1 MKRPKNP
8 LLARLAF
15 RLVLFG
21 LAIGL
26 AVVAL
31 NTRSPLPLIGALGAA
46 VLALRPIDLP
56 QFPRQANSDVIASEA
71 GAAVEA
77 PGASPMESLGT
88 SARALAGILLSN
100 RNAVLLGVALLL
112 ACGSAVLV
120 RDASMT
126 LVSAVLWISG
136 IGVAIAGIRLLDAGR
151 RTDAPPGAGLDRVD
165 IAIMVGIGLVALLVR
180 GYDLANYPPF
190 AHGDEGSQGLDVL
203 RLLGGATPS
212 FANVQTTFGFAQLFI
227 YIQSVFVRLF
237 GANEVGLRAASPIF
251 GALTV
256 AMTYAAARIAFR
268 NRFIGVCAAVIL
280 TTLHANVHYSR
291 MAMPTI
297 EASAW
302 VPLTMAA
309 LAMAERK
316 PDLAKSSPILPFLV
330 AGLATGFAQY
340 FYAAGRLAAVLLILW
355 LGRMALMK
363 SLSWKQLGAVA
374 LGLFVIGA
382 PLAVEYL
389 ARPEMV
395 FSRAQGVS
403 IFNEQVYKHTLGPDA
418 ELPRDLGLLLGK
430 QTQRTLEFFVFRGD
444 TSGFYT
450 PEIPSLDVV
459 SAVLFWVGLGIMIFR
474 LKRTAEF
481 MTVTWLVSTV
491 VLGAILN
498 LDAPGGPRL
507 VIAHA
512 AMAIIAAYGLWQIWL
527 LISAVSGPVLRW
539 LAAPLIAGALAFICL
554 TNLNAYFVTY
564 ASRADNSD
572 GIRIVRELAK
582 DQEHYYAY
590 VMGNP
595 TWVGFSMTRFMASKA
610 TIAPAEKA
618 SELPPPGKDG
628 RGIVVV
634 AMAKSAPE
642 LEAYKIA
649 HPGGL
654 ASSYVLRGQLLFSTY
669 RIPPAP

>member
-1 MKRPKNP
+1 RR
-8 LLARLAF
+8 ASTEG
-15 RLVLFG
+15 VL
-21 LAIGL
+21 
-26 AVVAL
+26 
-31 NTRSPLPLIGALGAA
+31 
-46 VLALRPIDLP
+46 
-56 QFPRQANSDVIASEA
+56 SEA
-71 GAAVEA
+71 GGAVEA
-77 PGASPMESLGT
+77 LDASPSESLGT
-88 SARALAGILLSN
+88 SARALSGILLSN
-100 RNAVLLGVALLL
+100 RNAVLPGVAVLFACAAALLVP
-112 ACGSAVLV
+112 A
-120 RDASMT
+120 ASMT
-126 LVSAVLWISG
+126 LVSAALWVSG
-136 IGVAIAGIRLLDAGR
+136 IGVAIAGIRLLDAER
-151 RTDAPPGAGLDRVD
+151 RTGSPPLAGLDRID
-165 IAIMVGIGLVALLVR
+165 IAAMVGIGLVALLVR

-190 AHGDEGSQGLDVL
+190 VHGDEGAQGLDVL
-203 RLLGGATPS
+203 RLVGGATPS

-237 GANEVGLRAASPIF
+237 GPNEVGLRAASPIF

-256 AMTYAAARIAFR
+256 AMTYAAARVAFR
-268 NRFIGVCAAVIL
+268 SRFVGVCAAVIL
-280 TTLHANVHYSR
+280 AILHANVHYSR

-309 LAMAERK
+309 LSMAERK
-316 PDLAKSSPILPFLV
+316 PEAAKSSPFLPFLV
-330 AGLATGFAQY
+330 AGLATGLAQY
-340 FYAAGRLAAVLLILW
+340 FYAAGRLTAVLLILW
-355 LGRMALMK
+355 LARMALMK
-363 SLSWKQLGAVA
+363 SLSWKHLGAVA
-374 LGLFVIGA
+374 LGLFVIAA

-403 IFNEQVYKHTLGPDA
+403 IFNQPIYKHTLGPDA
-418 ELPRDLGLLLGK
+418 ELPRDLGLLLGT

-450 PEIPSLDVV
+450 SEIPPLDVV
-459 SAVLFWVGLGIMIFR
+459 SAALFWVGLGIMLFR
-474 LKRTAEF
+474 LKRTGEF
-481 MTVTWLVSTV
+481 MTVTWLISTV

-512 AMAIIAAYGLWQIWL
+512 AMAIMAAYGLWQIWL
-527 LISAVSGPVLRW
+527 LISAVGGPILRW

-554 TNLNAYFVTY
+554 TNLNTYFVTY
-564 ASRADNSD
+564 ATRADYSD

-582 DQEHYYAY
+582 DQGSYYAY

-595 TWVGFSMTRFMASKA
+595 TWVGFSVTRFMASKA

-618 SELPPPGKDG
+618 SELPAPGKDG

-642 LEAYKIA
+642 LEAYKSA

-654 ASSYVLRGQLLFSTY
+654 SSSYVLRGQLLFSTY

>member
-1 MKRPKNP
+1 MKRLRNP

-21 LAIGL
+21 AAIGL
-26 AVVAL
+26 GMIAL
-31 NTRSPLPLIGALGAA
+31 NTRSPLPLIGALIAA
-46 VLALRPIDLP
+46 VLALRPIELS
-56 QFPRQANSDVIASEA
+56 QFPRRPNTEVILSEA
-71 GAAVEA
+71 GDAMAA
-77 PGASPMESLGT
+77 PGAIPMESFAT
-88 SARALAGILLSN
+88 SARALSSVLLSN
-100 RNAVLLGVALLL
+100 RNAVLPAVAVLL
-112 ACGSAVLV
+112 ASASAVLV
-120 RDASMT
+120 PQASMT
-126 LVSAVLWISG
+126 LVSAALWITG
-136 IGVAIAGIRLLDAGR
+136 VGVAIAGIRLLDAAR
-151 RTDAPPGAGLDRVD
+151 STAAPPGAGLDRID
-165 IAIMVGIGLVALLVR
+165 IAAMVGIGLVALLVR

-190 AHGDEGSQGLDVL
+190 VHGDEGAQGLDVL
-203 RLLGGATPS
+203 RLVGGATPS

-227 YIQSVFVRLF
+227 YIQTFFVRLL

-256 AMTYAAARIAFR
+256 AMTYAAARVAFR
-268 NRFIGVCAAVIL
+268 SRFIAVCAAVAL
-280 TTLHANVHYSR
+280 TTLHVNVHYSR

-309 LAMAERK
+309 LSMAERK
-316 PDLAKSSPILPFLV
+316 PDSAQSSPLLPFLV
-330 AGLATGFAQY
+330 AGLAAGFAQY

-355 LGRMALMK
+355 LARMALMK
-363 SLSWKQLGAVA
+363 SLSWKHLGAVA

-389 ARPEMV
+389 ARPEMI

-403 IFNEQVYKHTLGPDA
+403 IFNEPIYKHTLGPDA
-418 ELPRDLGLLLGK
+418 ELPRDLGLLLGT

-450 PEIPSLDVV
+450 SEIPPLDAV
-459 SAVLFWVGLGIMIFR
+459 SAALFWVGFGIMLFR
-474 LKRTAEF
+474 LKRTGEF
-481 MTVTWLVSTV
+481 MTVTWLVSTI

-512 AMAIIAAYGLWQIWL
+512 AMAIMAAYGLWQIWL
-527 LISAVSGPVLRW
+527 LISAVTGPILRW

-554 TNLNAYFVTY
+554 TNLNTYFVTY
-564 ASRADNSD
+564 AARADNSD
-572 GIRIVRELAK
+572 GIRIVRELAE
-582 DQEHYYAY
+582 DQGNYYAF

-595 TWVGFSMTRFMASKA
+595 NWVGYSVTRFMASKA
-610 TIAPAEKA
+610 VIAAAEKT
-618 SELPPPGKDG
+618 SELPAPGKDG

-634 AMAKSAPE
+634 AMARSAPE
-642 LEAYKIA
+642 LEAYKNA
-649 HPGGL
+649 HPGGRS
-654 ASSYVLRGQLLFSTY
+654 SSYVLRGQLLFSTY

>member
-1 MKRPKNP
+1 MKRLRNP
-8 LLARLAF
+8 LIARLAL
-15 RLVLFG
+15 RLVLLG
-21 LAIGL
+21 VAIGL
-26 AVVAL
+26 GVIAL
-31 NTRSPLPLIGALGAA
+31 NTRGPLPLIGALVAA
-46 VLALRPIDLP
+46 VLALRPIDLS
-56 QFPRQANSDVIASEA
+56 QIPRRANTEVILSEA
-71 GAAVEA
+71 GDAGEA
-77 PGASPMESLGT
+77 QEASPTESIGA
-88 SARALAGILLSN
+88 SARALSSILLSN
-100 RNAVLLGVALLL
+100 RNAVLPGVAALF
-112 ACGSAVLV
+112 ACASAVLV
-120 RDASMT
+120 PEASLT
-126 LVSAVLWISG
+126 LVSAALWIAG
-136 IGVAIAGIRLLDAGR
+136 VGVAIAGIRLLDAETRAG
-151 RTDAPPGAGLDRVD
+151 APPRAGLDRID
-165 IAIMVGIGLVALLVR
+165 IAAMVAIGLAALLAR

-190 AHGDEGSQGLDVL
+190 VHGDEGSQGLDVL
-203 RLLGGATPS
+203 RLIAGGTPS

-237 GANEVGLRAASPIF
+237 GANEVGLRAASPLF

-268 NRFIGVCAAVIL
+268 SRFIAVCAAVIL
-280 TTLHANVHYSR
+280 TTLHVNVHYSR

-309 LAMAERK
+309 LSLAERK
-316 PDLAKSSPILPFLV
+316 PDSAKAGPLLPFLV
-330 AGLATGFAQY
+330 AGLATGLAQY

-355 LGRMALMK
+355 LARMALMK

-382 PLAVEYL
+382 PLAAEYL

-403 IFNEQVYKHTLGPDA
+403 IFNEPIYKHTLGPDA
-418 ELPRDLGLLLGK
+418 QLPRDLGLLLGT

-450 PEIPSLDVV
+450 SEIPPFDAV
-459 SAVLFWVGLGIMIFR
+459 SAALFWVGFGIMLFR

-481 MTVTWLVSTV
+481 MTVTWLISTV

-512 AMAIIAAYGLWQIWL
+512 AMAIMAAYGLWQIWL
-527 LISAVSGPVLRW
+527 LISSVSGPILRW
-539 LAAPLIAGALAFICL
+539 LAAPLVAGALAFICL
-554 TNLNAYFVTY
+554 TNLNTYFVTY
-564 ASRADNSD
+564 ATRADFSD
-572 GIRIVRELAK
+572 GIRIVRELAE
-582 DQEHYYAY
+582 DQGRYDAY

-595 TWVGFSMTRFMASKA
+595 TWVGFSVTRFMASKA
-610 TIAPAEKA
+610 TIAAAEKA
-618 SELPPPGKDG
+618 SELPATGRDG

-634 AMAKSAPE
+634 AMARSAPE
-642 LEAYKIA
+642 LEAYKNA
-649 HPGGL
+649 HPGGRS
-654 ASSYVLRGQLLFSTY
+654 SSYVLRGQLLFSTY